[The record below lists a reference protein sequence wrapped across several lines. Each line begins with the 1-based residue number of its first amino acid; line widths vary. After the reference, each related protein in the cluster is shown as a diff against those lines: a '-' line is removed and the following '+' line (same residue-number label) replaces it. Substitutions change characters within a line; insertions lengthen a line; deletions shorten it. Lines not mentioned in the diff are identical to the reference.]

1 MNSGQNHPKASKMLY
16 KPTSLVCSI
25 VGGLLATAV
34 FNRVWSALGHDEQ
47 APNATAL
54 DHGSREVL
62 FGAALH
68 GAVFGLV
75 KALVDRAGAKSYYR
89 VTGDDPS
96 Q

>member
-1 MNSGQNHPKASKMLY
+1 MSTASKVLY
-16 KPTSLVCSI
+16 KPTSMVCSI

-34 FNRVWSALGHDEQ
+34 FNRVWSALGHDDQ
-47 APNATAL
+47 APNPTAL
-54 DHGSREVL
+54 DRGGREAV

-75 KALVDRAGAKSYYR
+75 KALVDRAGARSYYR

-96 Q
+96 RP

>member
-1 MNSGQNHPKASKMLY
+1 MSKASKVLY

-47 APNATAL
+47 APNPTAL
-54 DHGSREVL
+54 DRGGLEVV

-75 KALVDRAGAKSYYR
+75 KALVDRAGAKSYYN
-89 VTGDDPS
+89 VTGDDPGR
-96 Q
+96 

>member
-1 MNSGQNHPKASKMLY
+1 MSKASKVMY
-16 KPTSLVCSI
+16 KPTSLACSI

-34 FNRVWSALGHDEQ
+34 FNRVWSALGHDEH
-47 APNATAL
+47 APDPTAL

-75 KALVDRAGAKSYYR
+75 KALVDRAGAKSYHK
-89 VTGDDPS
+89 VTGDHPS
-96 Q
+96 R